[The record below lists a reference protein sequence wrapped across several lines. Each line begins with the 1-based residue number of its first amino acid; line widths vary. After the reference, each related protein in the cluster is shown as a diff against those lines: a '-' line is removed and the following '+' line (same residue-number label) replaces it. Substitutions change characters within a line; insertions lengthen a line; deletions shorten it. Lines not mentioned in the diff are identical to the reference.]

1 MNKEKRGISKEVQMT
16 IYDMIG
22 EKPMENP
29 CYEFEEIGFKY
40 EYIKG
45 MVDETPHY
53 TRYEEDRIVYTSE
66 DGSIKI
72 QFNLAAHGVVL
83 QKKNGNCEFYGGYE
97 TFFLSGEVCACISK
111 VIRKLGW

>member
-1 MNKEKRGISKEVQMT
+1 MSQERSEVPREVQMT
-16 IYDMIG
+16 IYNMIDTP
-22 EKPMENP
+22 PMENP
-29 CYEFEEIGFKY
+29 CDEFEEIGFKY

-83 QKKNGNCEFYGGYE
+83 QKKDSNGEYYGGYE
-97 TFFLSGEVCACISK
+97 TVFLSSEVCLCISK